1 MRGVAG
7 IDDQL
12 GFGNDAAIV
21 VVGVVGH
28 DDDAVVL
35 AEVFQFGALHLQV
48 VFPAFSDEG
57 EVGIVVANLRS
68 VFLQQFDD
76 GERRRLAE
84 IVDVFFVGHAEDEK
98 LRAIHRFLVPVQRVA
113 YRGENVV
120 RHVVVDLSGKLDEAG
135 AEIKLFGLPREIEG
149 VNGNAMPAQAGAGV
163 KGMKAER
170 LGGSGRDHLPD
181 VDVHAQAQ
189 QLEFIDQCDIDA
201 AIDVL
206 QQFGHLRSGRGGDR
220 NGAIENGTVEGA
232 CQLRGLRVQ
241 SADDLRNIAAGYGGI
256 AGVLAF
262 GGERHEEFF
271 SRERLVARGFK
282 TGRIFLFED
291 RDHHFFRRAW
301 VCRTLKHDQLSGTQM
316 RSDGVGGVGDV
327 AEIGLVVFVQRGG
340 DANDDC
346 IHLVMRQKS
355 CSAEL
360 GPVEMTCTE
369 VREDI
374 TDATKPCPAILAMSP
389 GANTIRCRLP
399 RTGPAS
405 LRTVRHSAVQKSVQ
419 SVRLWG
425 LVKEAA
431 ASSGW
436 AEKGG
441 NSSSIPGAGSESSSG
456 K

>member
-189 QLEFIDQCDIDA
+189 QLEFIDQGDVDA
-201 AIDVL
+201 AINVL
-206 QQFGHLRSGRGGDR
+206 QQFGHLRGGGRGDGNSAMEDR
-220 NGAIENGTVEGA
+220 SVKSSGN
-232 CQLRGLRVQ
+232 LRGLSVDSSHHFGDITARYSSV
-241 SADDLRNIAAGYGGI
+241 AGI
-256 AGVLAF
+256 LAF
-262 GGERHEEFF
+262 WGKSHKEF
-271 SRERLVARGFK
+271 L
-282 TGRIFLFED
+282 
-291 RDHHFFRRAW
+291 
-301 VCRTLKHDQLSGTQM
+301 LS
-316 RSDGVGGVGDV
+316 
-327 AEIGLVVFVQRGG
+327 IG
-340 DANDDC
+340 
-346 IHLVMRQKS
+346 S
-355 CSAEL
+355 SA
-360 GPVEMTCTE
+360 
-369 VREDI
+369 
-374 TDATKPCPAILAMSP
+374 S
-389 GANTIRCRLP
+389 
-399 RTGPAS
+399 
-405 LRTVRHSAVQKSVQ
+405 
-419 SVRLWG
+419 G
-425 LVKEAA
+425 L
-431 ASSGW
+431 
-436 AEKGG
+436 
-441 NSSSIPGAGSESSSG
+441 
-456 K
+456 